1 MTFHSLD
8 HLLFATFFCS
18 FQRFISVLAQQPP
31 TEEKKNKNIWEF
43 NGKLCVCD
51 VCVMCE
57 FRINFVFEVVFQKK
71 WNKTFFSVLF
81 GYSLGF
87 CVYIIHNIV
96 FIHILVCVA
105 ICSLLL
111 CVCDTFVKVNNPKKT
126 HRFNF

>member
-1 MTFHSLD
+1 MEN
-8 HLLFATFFCS
+8 C
-18 FQRFISVLAQQPP
+18 
-31 TEEKKNKNIWEF
+31 
-43 NGKLCVCD
+43 
-51 VCVMCE
+51 VCVMCVLCAS
-57 FRINFVFEVVFQKK
+57 FVLISFLRLFFKK
-71 WNKTFFSVLF
+71 NEIKPFFSVLF